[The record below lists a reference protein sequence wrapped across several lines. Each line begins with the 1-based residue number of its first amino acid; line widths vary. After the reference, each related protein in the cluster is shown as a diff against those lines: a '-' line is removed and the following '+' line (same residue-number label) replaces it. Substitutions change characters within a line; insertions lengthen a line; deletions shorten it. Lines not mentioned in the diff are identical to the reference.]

1 MPAMTQTIRRVTY
14 RGHPSGGPMF
24 AEMLR
29 REGVTVEGE
38 QPQEQRGL
46 AEMGQ
51 AVIVAMVVKGTE
63 LAPHTRSLV

>member
-1 MPAMTQTIRRVTY
+1 
-14 RGHPSGGPMF
+14 MF